1 MTAERLALM
10 ERWFLRAGLFLLP
23 VAFWW
28 DTYDRYVLPKLLVAR
43 VLVLGLLIL
52 FTAKAIST
60 RTLLFK
66 RTPLDLPLL
75 AFLASAVAST
85 VFAENQ
91 NVGVFGTYSR
101 YDGLITIATYAA
113 LFWLSIQAID
123 GPGDARTL
131 LRVLLASGYLVATIA
146 IVQWAMDSI
155 RLGTPAQAFGTLGQ
169 QNVLGAYLA
178 MLVPL
183 AYSELIEAEGWGGR
197 VLALN
202 GLVVISLALLLTFS
216 RSAWLGTALA
226 AVVLVA
232 GVRHVPSRIGLAG
245 LAVLLVGGIA
255 LAAVSAQGG
264 LRLEQSLVARAMSVF
279 DPSAWGP
286 RPAIWRDSLQLI
298 ASRPLLGYGPDNFGL
313 VYPRFQATFLGTLQV
328 DKAHSEA
335 LQVAATQGLLGLAA
349 YLWLLGAF
357 VRSFWIGRHGVRAV
371 PIFAA
376 WVGYQVTLQLN
387 FSALAAALPFWIF
400 AAAAIE
406 SWGVS
411 TPAQPWS
418 LAGARWTATAAAV
431 MSGLAAL
438 AMTATSISYLADAHL
453 LSAVNAD
460 YGRRLDMAQAE
471 AQQARWLG
479 PRESVYAVEVG
490 NLAFE
495 RGDWAA
501 ARIAYGDAARLG
513 TYNPLVYRNL
523 ALADRDLGLRAEGAA
538 AARKAVELDRF
549 DPANQA
555 LLAQFEEGSS

>member
-1 MTAERLALM
+1 MTAARLSLI

-23 VAFWW
+23 LGFWW

-43 VLVLGLLIL
+43 VLVIGLLIL
-52 FTAKAIST
+52 YTAKGMST

-66 RTPLDLPLL
+66 RTPLDLPLV

-91 NVGVFGTYSR
+91 NIGVFGTYSR
-101 YDGLITIATYAA
+101 YDGLITIATYAV

-123 GPGDARTL
+123 GPGDARSV
-131 LRVLLASGYLVATIA
+131 LRILLASGYLVATIA
-146 IVQWAMDSI
+146 IVQWVMDSI

-178 MLVPL
+178 ILVPL
-183 AYSELIEAEGWGGR
+183 AYSELIEADGWGGR

-202 GLVVISLALLLTFS
+202 GLVVISLALVLTFS

-226 AVVLVA
+226 AAVLVA
-232 GVRHVPSRIGLAG
+232 GVRHAPSRVGLAG
-245 LAVLLVGGIA
+245 LAVLLVGGLA
-255 LAAVSAQGG
+255 LVAVSAQG
-264 LRLEQSLVARAMSVF
+264 LRLEQSLLARAMTVF

-313 VYPRFQATFLGTLQV
+313 VYPRFQANFLGTVQV

-335 LQVAATQGLLGLAA
+335 LQVAATQGLVGLAA
-349 YLWLLGAF
+349 YLWLLAAF
-357 VRSFWIGRHGVRAV
+357 VRSFWLRRHTIRAI

-387 FSALAAALPFWIF
+387 FSALAASLPFWIF

-411 TPAQPWS
+411 TPAKPWS

-431 MSGLAAL
+431 IPGLAAL
-438 AMTATSISYLADAHL
+438 AMASTSLSYLADAHL
-453 LSAVNAD
+453 LNAVNSD
-460 YGRRLDMAQAE
+460 YGRKLDLAHAE
-471 AQQARWLG
+471 AQQAQRLG

-523 ALADRDLGLRAEGAA
+523 ALADRDLGLRAEGEA

-555 LLAQFEEGSS
+555 LLAQFEVGSP

>member
-1 MTAERLALM
+1 MTAARLSLI

-23 VAFWW
+23 LGFWW

-43 VLVLGLLIL
+43 VLVIGLLIL
-52 FTAKAIST
+52 YTAKGMST

-66 RTPLDLPLL
+66 RTPLDLPLV

-91 NVGVFGTYSR
+91 NIGVFGTYSR
-101 YDGLITIATYAA
+101 YDGLITIATYAV

-123 GPGDARTL
+123 GPGDARSV

-146 IVQWAMDSI
+146 IVQWVMDSI

-178 MLVPL
+178 ILVPL
-183 AYSELIEAEGWGGR
+183 AYSELIEADGWGGR

-202 GLVVISLALLLTFS
+202 GLVVISLALVLTFS

-226 AVVLVA
+226 AAVLVA
-232 GVRHVPSRIGLAG
+232 GVRHAPSRVGLAG
-245 LAVLLVGGIA
+245 LAVLLVGGLA
-255 LAAVSAQGG
+255 LVAVSAQG
-264 LRLEQSLVARAMSVF
+264 LRLEQSLLARAMTVF

-313 VYPRFQATFLGTLQV
+313 VYPRFQANFLGTVQV

-335 LQVAATQGLLGLAA
+335 LQVAATQGLVGLAA
-349 YLWLLGAF
+349 YLWLLAAF
-357 VRSFWIGRHGVRAV
+357 VRSFWLRRHTIRAI

-387 FSALAAALPFWIF
+387 FSALAASLPFWIF

-411 TPAQPWS
+411 TPAKPWS

-431 MSGLAAL
+431 IPGLAAL
-438 AMTATSISYLADAHL
+438 AMASTSLSYLADAHL
-453 LSAVNAD
+453 LNAVNSD
-460 YGRRLDMAQAE
+460 YGRKLDLAHAE
-471 AQQARWLG
+471 AQQAQRLG

-523 ALADRDLGLRAEGAA
+523 ALADRDLGLRAEGEA

-555 LLAQFEEGSS
+555 LLAQFEVGSP

>member
-1 MTAERLALM
+1 MTAARLSLI

-23 VAFWW
+23 LGFWW

-43 VLVLGLLIL
+43 VLVIGLLIL
-52 FTAKAIST
+52 YTAKGMST

-66 RTPLDLPLL
+66 RTPLDLPLV

-91 NVGVFGTYSR
+91 NIGVFGTYSR
-101 YDGLITIATYAA
+101 YDGLITIATYAV

-123 GPGDARTL
+123 GPGDARSV
-131 LRVLLASGYLVATIA
+131 LRILLASGYLVATIA
-146 IVQWAMDSI
+146 IVQWVMDSI

-178 MLVPL
+178 ILVPL
-183 AYSELIEAEGWGGR
+183 AYSELIEADGWGGR

-202 GLVVISLALLLTFS
+202 GLVVISLALVLTFS

-226 AVVLVA
+226 AAVLVA
-232 GVRHVPSRIGLAG
+232 GVRHAPSRVGLAG
-245 LAVLLVGGIA
+245 LAVLLVGGLA
-255 LAAVSAQGG
+255 LVAVSAQG
-264 LRLEQSLVARAMSVF
+264 LRLEQSLLARAMTVF

-313 VYPRFQATFLGTLQV
+313 VYPRFQANFLGTVQV

-335 LQVAATQGLLGLAA
+335 LQVAATQGLVGLAA
-349 YLWLLGAF
+349 YLWLLAAF
-357 VRSFWIGRHGVRAV
+357 VRSFWLRRHTIRAI

-387 FSALAAALPFWIF
+387 FSALAASLPFWIF

-411 TPAQPWS
+411 TPAKPWS

-431 MSGLAAL
+431 IPGLAAL
-438 AMTATSISYLADAHL
+438 AMVSTSLSYLADAHL
-453 LSAVNAD
+453 LNAVNSD
-460 YGRRLDMAQAE
+460 YGRKLDLAHAE
-471 AQQARWLG
+471 AQQAQRLG

-523 ALADRDLGLRAEGAA
+523 ALADRDLGLRAEGEA

-555 LLAQFEEGSS
+555 LLAQFEVGSP